1 VTRGRLSCSFQTTF
15 KAEMRAV
22 KRVCGC
28 RVALGKSASQPARRT
43 DHEPSERVKRI
54 ERLDEAL
61 APDGTVLTLYRR
73 DGAYWIQAGG
83 EDLMSTRRYHSE
95 EKLAEL
101 VCLPYQ
107 QSERP
112 RVLIGG
118 LGLGFTLR
126 AALRVLPPDARI
138 VIVEIV
144 EKVIE
149 WNRNRDYPLA
159 ADALADPRVELRHD
173 DVAAVLRA
181 SRGEFDAIMLDVDNG
196 AQALTTDSNAQLYGE
211 RGVRNAVKALRPGGR
226 LAYWSA
232 DEDPRFAAHL
242 RRVGLSVESVRVRA
256 HATSGGSH
264 TLLLARELSSLSNK
278 DRGPHR
284 SRGTPGRPGEPG
296 DRR

>member
-1 VTRGRLSCSFQTTF
+1 
-15 KAEMRAV
+15 
-22 KRVCGC
+22 
-28 RVALGKSASQPARRT
+28 
-43 DHEPSERVKRI
+43 VKRI

-61 APDGTVLTLYRR
+61 TPDGTVLTLYRR

-101 VCLPYQ
+101 VCLPYRH
-107 QSERP
+107 SERP

-126 AALRVLPPDARI
+126 AALLLLPPDASV

-149 WNRNRDYPLA
+149 WNRNAEYPLG
-159 ADALADPRVELRHD
+159 ADALADERVDLRHD
-173 DVAAVLRA
+173 DVAAVLRR

-196 AQALTTDSNAQLYGE
+196 AQALTTGSNARLYDE
-211 RGVRNAVKALRPGGR
+211 SGVRNAVSALRPGGR

-242 RRVGLSVESVRVRA
+242 RRAGLSVESVRVRA

-264 TLLLARELSSLSNK
+264 TLLLAREHGSASST
-278 DRGPHR
+278 DRARNR
-284 SRGTPGRPGEPG
+284 SGGERGRPGTP
-296 DRR
+296 R